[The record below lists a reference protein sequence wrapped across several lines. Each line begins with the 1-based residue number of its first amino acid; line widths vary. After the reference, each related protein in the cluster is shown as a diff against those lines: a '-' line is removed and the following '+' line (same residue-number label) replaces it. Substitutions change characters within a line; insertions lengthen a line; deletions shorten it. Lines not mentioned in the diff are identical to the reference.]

1 MKNTLRQRVNAEG
14 IVKLILTSLLSI
26 YAIIVSIKIGN
37 PFVAAMP
44 MFISSLGDI
53 NLMKNRNVFYNKD
66 KMDFRHGVLFF
77 MFAHIFYLNDMQ
89 TKFSLTALIIMV
101 VMVFMFVIFAFI
113 VKIKDD
119 TKIVP
124 FYAIVLIT
132 SVINT
137 FFFNKVAFI
146 GGLLFFISDSLI
158 GLFILL
164 KKNGMDT
171 QVAIWATYVPAQI
184 LLLTSLML

>member
-1 MKNTLRQRVNAEG
+1 MKNTLRKYVSNEG
-14 IVKLILTSLLSI
+14 LTKLIITSLLSI
-26 YAIIVSIKIGN
+26 YAVIVSIKINN
-37 PFVAAMP
+37 PFVAALP
-44 MFISSLGDI
+44 MLISSLGDI
-53 NLMKNRNVFYNKD
+53 SLMKNRNVFYNKD
-66 KMDFRHGVLFF
+66 EMDFRHGVLFF

-101 VMVFMFVIFAFI
+101 SMVIIFVVFAFI
-113 VKIKDD
+113 VKVKDD
-119 TKIVP
+119 IKIVP

-137 FFFNKVAFI
+137 FFFSKVAFI

-164 KKNGMDT
+164 KKNGMNT
-171 QVAIWATYVPAQI
+171 QVAIWVTYVPAQI

>member
-1 MKNTLRQRVNAEG
+1 MKNTLRQYVSNEG
-14 IVKLILTSLLSI
+14 LTKLIITTLLSI
-26 YAIIVSIKIGN
+26 YAVIVSIKINN
-37 PFVAAMP
+37 PFVAAIP
-44 MFISSLGDI
+44 MLISSLGDI
-53 NLMKNRNVFYNKD
+53 SLMKNRNVFYNKD
-66 KMDFRHGVLFF
+66 EMDFRHGVLFF

-89 TKFSLTALIIMV
+89 TKFSLAALIIMV
-101 VMVFMFVIFAFI
+101 SMVMMFVIFAFI
-113 VKIKDD
+113 VKVKDD

-124 FYAIVLIT
+124 FYANVLIT

-146 GGLLFFISDSLI
+146 GGLLFFISDGLI
-158 GLFILL
+158 GLFMLL